1 MFERSERTEK
11 GNKNLK
17 KIRVLLV
24 DDHEVVRLG
33 LATLL
38 KEVACVSTVAEAGS
52 AEEAMRVVEQF
63 RPDAVVMDIRLPGE
77 SGIEACRQIK
87 AKYPRINVLML
98 TSYAEDALV
107 FKALEA
113 GASGYVLKQVGNQQ
127 LISAL
132 ESVCKGEPV
141 LDPQI
146 TQKLIDRVREHEKE
160 QHGHVFQRLTDREL
174 EVLGLVAEG
183 KSNAQISEELYLS
196 EKTVG
201 HHVSAILGKLAV
213 SNRIEAAKFANE
225 HHIQDLLRK
234 D

>member
-1 MFERSERTEK
+1 MPERRGTEK
-11 GNKNLK
+11 GNNNLK

-38 KEVACVSTVAEAGS
+38 KEVTCVSSVAEAGS
-52 AEEAMRVVEQF
+52 AEEAMKVVEQF
-63 RPDAVVMDIRLPGE
+63 QPDAVVMDIRLPGE

-87 AKYPRINVLML
+87 AKHPHINVLML

-113 GASGYVLKQVGNQQ
+113 GASGYILKQVGNQQ

-132 ESVCKGEPV
+132 EAVCKGEPV

-146 TQKLIDRVREHEKE
+146 TQKLIDRVRQQQRE
-160 QHGHVFQRLTDREL
+160 QHDQAFQSLTDREL
-174 EVLGLVAEG
+174 EVLGLVAAG
-183 KSNAQISEELYLS
+183 KSNAQISEALYLS

-201 HHVSAILGKLAV
+201 HHVSAILGKLGV
-213 SNRIEAAKFANE
+213 MNRIEAANYANE
-225 HHIQDLLRK
+225 HHIQNLLRK

>member
-1 MFERSERTEK
+1 MA
-11 GNKNLK
+11 NKLS
-17 KIRVLLV
+17 KIRLLLV

-38 KEVACVSTVAEAGS
+38 KDVACVSAVSEAGS
-52 AEEAMRVVEQF
+52 AEEALKVVEEF
-63 RPDAVVMDIRLPGE
+63 HPDVVVMDIRLPGE

-87 AKYPRINVLML
+87 AKHPEINVLML
-98 TSYAEDALV
+98 TSYAEDSLV

-127 LISAL
+127 LINAI
-132 ESVCKGEPV
+132 EAACKGEPV

-146 TQKLIDRVREHEKE
+146 TKKLIERVRQHEREVHDSAFKD
-160 QHGHVFQRLTDREL
+160 LTDREV
-174 EVLGLVAEG
+174 EVLSLVAQG
-183 KSNAQISEELYLS
+183 NSNFQISEKLVLS

-201 HHVSAILGKLAV
+201 HHVSAILGKLGVA
-213 SNRIEAAKFANE
+213 NRVEAANFANE
-225 HHIQDLLRK
+225 HHIVDLLKK

>member
-1 MFERSERTEK
+1 M
-11 GNKNLK
+11 N

-38 KEVACVSTVAEAGS
+38 RDVPCVGAVSEAGS
-52 AEEAMRVVEQF
+52 AEEAIQAVPKF
-63 RPDAVVMDIRLPGE
+63 KPDVVVMDIRLPGE

-87 AKYPRINVLML
+87 LDHPKVNVIML
-98 TSYAEDALV
+98 TSYAEDSLV

-127 LISAL
+127 LISSL
-132 ESVCKGEPV
+132 EAACRGESV

-146 TQKLIDRVREHEKE
+146 TQKLIDRVRLYERS
-160 QHGHVFQRLTDREL
+160 QHHGAFKALSAREI
-174 EVLGLVAEG
+174 EVLALVAEG
-183 KSNAQISEELYLS
+183 KSNAQISEALYLA

-201 HHVSAILGKLAV
+201 HHVSSILGKLGV
-213 SNRIEAAKFANE
+213 SNRIEAANFANE
-225 HHIQDLLRK
+225 HHIHDLLGNQ
-234 D
+234 

>member
-1 MFERSERTEK
+1 M
-11 GNKNLK
+11 N

-38 KEVACVSTVAEAGS
+38 HDVPCVSAVGEAGS
-52 AEEAMRVVEQF
+52 AEEAIQAVQKF
-63 RPDAVVMDIRLPGE
+63 KPDVVVMDIRLPGE

-87 AKYPRINVLML
+87 AEHPKVNVLML
-98 TSYAEDALV
+98 TSYAEDSLV

-127 LISAL
+127 LINAL
-132 ESVCKGEPV
+132 EGTCKGESV

-146 TQKLIDRVREHEKE
+146 TQKLIDRVRQYERT
-160 QHGHVFQRLTDREL
+160 QHRGAFENLTAREV
-174 EVLGLVAEG
+174 EVLALVAEG
-183 KSNAQISEELYLS
+183 RSNAQISESLVLS

-201 HHVSAILGKLAV
+201 HHVSAILGKLGV
-213 SNRIEAAKFANE
+213 TNRIEAAKFANE
-225 HHIQDLLRK
+225 HHIQDLLRP